1 MGAKSYAGDYLMN
14 ADGMTYYTNQDF
26 NTWKYKDVFSKVHFT
41 NIGLQMNL
49 NVNNFFGPNRGN
61 RRWTVLLSPAVYAQ
75 HFSTELIN
83 KADKSPGNLITQ
95 RHISPYPDVP
105 LIRLF
110 SR

>member
-1 MGAKSYAGDYLMN
+1 MN

-83 KADKSPGNLITQ
+83 KADKSPFPGLLMYSCVRELYGSIT
-95 RHISPYPDVP
+95 
-105 LIRLF
+105 IRWMVYL
-110 SR
+110 R